1 MREAEMEITS
11 APSGESTER
20 LESDAT
26 EETSASDAARLR
38 GNEAKNASPANGG
51 RRGRKKRAGG
61 GKAAERSLAPR
72 YFLTRAPNDG
82 TPELDEELQDENQA
96 MVEALKKDRTYL
108 IVTEWRP
115 IVDGSVKGRPVIE
128 KEAVSR
134 CKI

>member
-1 MREAEMEITS
+1 MEIAS
-11 APSGESTER
+11 VPSGESTER
-20 LESDAT
+20 LESEAIQ
-26 EETSASDAARLR
+26 EASAADAARLR
-38 GNEAKNASPANGG
+38 GNARNANRANGG

-134 CKI
+134 CKT